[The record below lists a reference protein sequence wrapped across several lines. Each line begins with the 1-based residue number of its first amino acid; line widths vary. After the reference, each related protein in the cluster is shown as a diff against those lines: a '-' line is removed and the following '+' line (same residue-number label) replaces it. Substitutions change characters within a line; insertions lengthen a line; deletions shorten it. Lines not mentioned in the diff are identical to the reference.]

1 MKTLVTIGR
10 GGTGKSSFTA
20 LMAKALI
27 EANQAPILLV
37 DADPDQN
44 LAEML
49 GVDLKEAGKSTI
61 ADLIV
66 STFIKGGGTTVGV
79 PPTQRIES
87 RIWENGLYESKNFD
101 FMAVGTKW
109 VEGCYCMPNSALK
122 GALESLTKTYKY
134 VLIDSP
140 AGLEN
145 LNRRITSNVNDVF
158 DILDHSKKSQDH
170 VRRAYKIAKEV
181 DMQFENFYIV
191 GGYRF
196 PAELGKQAE
205 DDLKFKYLGKI
216 EADDELDE
224 YVLDGKSLLDLS
236 KDNKA
241 YLSVKK
247 ILQSL
252 GYLIIPESFTQFFG
266 NLAYLY
272 LHRDFCLRNLER
284 FKKTVIQHS
293 RKPLQRFPN

>member
-20 LMAKALI
+20 LMAKSFI
-27 EANQAPILLV
+27 ETNQSPLLLV

-61 ADLIV
+61 AELLV
-66 STFIKGGGTTVGV
+66 STFIEQGGTTVGI
-79 PPTQRIES
+79 PPTERIES

-101 FMAVGTKW
+101 FLAVGTKW

-122 GALESLTKTYKY
+122 GALESLTKNYKY
-134 VLIDSP
+134 ILVDSP

-145 LNRRITSNVNDVF
+145 LNRRITSNVNDIF
-158 DILDHSKKSQDH
+158 DILDHSKKSMDH
-170 VRRAYKIAKEV
+170 VKRAYKIAKEV
-181 DMQFENFYIV
+181 DMNFENFYLI

-205 DDLKFKYLGKI
+205 TDLKFKYLGKI
-216 EADDELDE
+216 EQDEMLDE
-224 YVLDGKSLLDLS
+224 YVLDGKSLLDLPN
-236 KDNKA
+236 DNKA

-247 ILQSL
+247 ILKTL
-252 GYLIIPESFTQFFG
+252 GYL
-266 NLAYLY
+266 
-272 LHRDFCLRNLER
+272 
-284 FKKTVIQHS
+284 
-293 RKPLQRFPN
+293 

>member
-1 MKTLVTIGR
+1 MKTLVTVGR

-20 LMAKALI
+20 LMAKSFI
-27 EANQAPILLV
+27 ETSESPILLV

-61 ADLIV
+61 AELLV
-66 STFIKGGGTTVGV
+66 STFIEQGGTTVGV
-79 PPTQRIES
+79 PPTERIES

-101 FMAVGTKW
+101 FLAVGTKW

-122 GALESLTKTYKY
+122 GALESLTKNYKY
-134 VLIDSP
+134 ILVDSP

-145 LNRRITSNVNDVF
+145 LNRRITSEVNDIF
-158 DILDHSKKSQDH
+158 DILDHSKKSMDH

-181 DMQFENFYIV
+181 DMKFDNFYLI

-205 DDLKFKYLGKI
+205 ADLKFKYLGKI
-216 EADDELDE
+216 EADEQLDE
-224 YVLDGKSLLDLS
+224 YVLNGKSLLELPS
-236 KDNKA
+236 DNKA
-241 YLSVKK
+241 YVSVKAIMK
-247 ILQSL
+247 TL
-252 GYLIIPESFTQFFG
+252 GYM
-266 NLAYLY
+266 
-272 LHRDFCLRNLER
+272 
-284 FKKTVIQHS
+284 
-293 RKPLQRFPN
+293 

>member
-20 LMAKALI
+20 LMAKSFI
-27 EANQAPILLV
+27 ETYQSPLLLV

-44 LAEML
+44 LGEML
-49 GVDLKEAGKSTI
+49 GIDLKEAGKSTI
-61 ADLIV
+61 AELLV
-66 STFIKGGGTTVGV
+66 STFIEQGGTTIGV

-87 RIWENGLYESKNFD
+87 RIWEKGLYESENFD
-101 FMAVGTKW
+101 FLSVGTKW

-122 GALESLTKTYKY
+122 GALESLTKNYKY
-134 VLIDSP
+134 ILVDSP

-145 LNRRITSNVNDVF
+145 LNRRITSNVNDIF

-170 VRRAYKIAKEV
+170 VRRAVKIANEV
-181 DMQFENFYIV
+181 DMKFENFYLV

-205 DDLKFKYLGKI
+205 ADLKFKYLGKI
-216 EADDELDE
+216 EADETLDE
-224 YVLDGKSLLDLS
+224 YVLGGKSLLELP

-241 YLSVKK
+241 YLSVKE
-247 ILQSL
+247 ILKTL
-252 GYLIIPESFTQFFG
+252 GYL
-266 NLAYLY
+266 
-272 LHRDFCLRNLER
+272 
-284 FKKTVIQHS
+284 
-293 RKPLQRFPN
+293 

>member
-1 MKTLVTIGR
+1 LIKKTANNLRLFVLKTLVTVGR

-20 LMAKALI
+20 LMAKCFI
-27 EANQAPILLV
+27 EAGVSPLLLV

-66 STFIKGGGTTVGV
+66 STFIEQGGTTVGI

-101 FMAVGTKW
+101 FLAVGTKW

-122 GALESLTKTYKY
+122 GALESLTKNYKF
-134 VLIDSP
+134 VLVDSP

-145 LNRRITSNVNDVF
+145 LNRRITSEVNDIF

-181 DMQFENFYIV
+181 DMKFENFYIV

-216 EADDELDE
+216 LADDQLDE
-224 YVLDGKSLLDLS
+224 YVLDGKSLLDLPN
-236 KDNKA
+236 DNKG
-241 YLSVKK
+241 YLSVKE
-247 ILQSL
+247 ILNKL
-252 GYLIIPESFTQFFG
+252 GYL
-266 NLAYLY
+266 
-272 LHRDFCLRNLER
+272 
-284 FKKTVIQHS
+284 
-293 RKPLQRFPN
+293 

>member
-20 LMAKALI
+20 LMAKNFIDAG
-27 EANQAPILLV
+27 QAPILLV

-44 LAEML
+44 LGEML
-49 GVDLKEAGKSTI
+49 GVDLKEAGKLTI

-66 STFIKGGGTTVGV
+66 STFIEQGGTTVGI

-87 RIWENGLYESKNFD
+87 RIWENGLYESPNFD
-101 FMAVGTKW
+101 FLAVGNKW

-122 GALESLTKTYKY
+122 GALESLTKSYKY
-134 VLIDSP
+134 VIVDSP

-145 LNRRITSNVNDVF
+145 LNRRITSEVNDIF

-170 VRRAYKIAKEV
+170 VKRAYKIAKEV
-181 DMQFENFYIV
+181 DMKFENFYLV

-196 PAELGKQAE
+196 PTELGKQAE
-205 DDLKFKYLGKI
+205 TDLKFKYLGKI
-216 EADDELDE
+216 DADDQLDE
-224 YVLDGKSLLDLS
+224 YVLDGKSLLDLP

-241 YLSVKK
+241 YLSVQK
-247 ILQSL
+247 ILNSL
-252 GYLIIPESFTQFFG
+252 GYL
-266 NLAYLY
+266 
-272 LHRDFCLRNLER
+272 
-284 FKKTVIQHS
+284 
-293 RKPLQRFPN
+293 

>member
-1 MKTLVTIGR
+1 MKTLVTVGR

-20 LMAKALI
+20 LMAKSFI
-27 EANQAPILLV
+27 EAGAAPILLV

-44 LAEML
+44 LGEML

-66 STFIKGGGTTVGV
+66 STFIEHGGTTVGV
-79 PPTQRIES
+79 APTQRIES
-87 RIWENGLYESKNFD
+87 RIWENGLCEGKNFD

-122 GALESLTKTYKY
+122 GALESLTKNYKY

-145 LNRRITSNVNDVF
+145 LNRRITSKVNDIF
-158 DILDHSKKSQDH
+158 EILDHSKKSLDH
-170 VRRAYKIAKEV
+170 VRRAIRIIKEV
-181 DMQFENFYIV
+181 DMGFENFYLV

-196 PAELGKQAE
+196 PAELGKAAE

-216 EADDELDE
+216 AQDELLDD
-224 YVLDGKSLLDLS
+224 YVLTGKSLIDLPNN
-236 KDNKA
+236 NKA
-241 YLSVKK
+241 YLSVQA
-247 ILQSL
+247 ILKSL
-252 GYLIIPESFTQFFG
+252 GYL
-266 NLAYLY
+266 
-272 LHRDFCLRNLER
+272 
-284 FKKTVIQHS
+284 
-293 RKPLQRFPN
+293 